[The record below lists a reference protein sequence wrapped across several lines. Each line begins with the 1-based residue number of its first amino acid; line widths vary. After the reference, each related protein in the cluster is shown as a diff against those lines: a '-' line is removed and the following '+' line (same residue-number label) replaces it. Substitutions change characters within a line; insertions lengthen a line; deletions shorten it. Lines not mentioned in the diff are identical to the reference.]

1 MSGIPWQDEATKARV
16 RDLVRAVEA
25 ESAVEL
31 VVTVR
36 PRSASYRAASVLFG
50 TLAAF
55 AGLAVYVY
63 AETEFSDDLAPPVL
77 FGIFVLGT
85 FVASQ
90 TARIRR
96 WLTPASEQ
104 HAAVRSAAREAFV
117 DQGIAST
124 RDRTGLLIYVS
135 LLERRAELVAD
146 VGLLRRD
153 SDGELAR
160 KLDAV
165 AATIARREDL
175 AAFEA
180 KVHDAGAWL
189 KTMCPPRA
197 DDVNE
202 LPDAPDVA

>member
-1 MSGIPWQDEATKARV
+1 MKPSLRRW
-16 RDLVRAVEA
+16 
-25 ESAVEL
+25 
-31 VVTVR
+31 
-36 PRSASYRAASVLFG
+36 
-50 TLAAF
+50 
-55 AGLAVYVY
+55 AGLMA
-63 AETEFSDDLAPPVL
+63 AALA
-77 FGIFVLGT
+77 
-85 FVASQ
+85 
-90 TARIRR
+90 
-96 WLTPASEQ
+96 
-104 HAAVRSAAREAFV
+104 
-117 DQGIAST
+117 
-124 RDRTGLLIYVS
+124 GLLLALPAGAAPVKT
-135 LLERRAELVAD
+135 ENARAELVAD

-165 AATIARREDL
+165 AASVARREDL